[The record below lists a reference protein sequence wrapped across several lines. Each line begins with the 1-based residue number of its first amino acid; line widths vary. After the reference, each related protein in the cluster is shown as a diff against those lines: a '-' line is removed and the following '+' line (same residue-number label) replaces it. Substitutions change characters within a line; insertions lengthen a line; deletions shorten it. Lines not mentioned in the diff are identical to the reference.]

1 LKPKKEHKYVIY
13 ETRGNMARITMN
25 KPDMLTVFGYV
36 FERKITDKETT
47 NGIAKD
53 MGNRRDLF

>member
-1 LKPKKEHKYVIY
+1 VIY